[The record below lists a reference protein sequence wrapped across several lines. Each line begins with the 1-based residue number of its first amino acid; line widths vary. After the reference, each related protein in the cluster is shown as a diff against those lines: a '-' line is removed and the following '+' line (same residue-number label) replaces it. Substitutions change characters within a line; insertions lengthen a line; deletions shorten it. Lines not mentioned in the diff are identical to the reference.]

1 MHMERDA
8 EKGVCDV
15 NHRTPRFFILDD
27 ITSITVTMSGTT
39 GAIGS
44 SNALCNPNQFRVW
57 VPKVLHTVQVELLNG
72 EIVYRYL
79 LAFESSTMK
88 TVAPFYYQGL

>member
-1 MHMERDA
+1 MSTTGHQDSLSWM
-8 EKGVCDV
+8 
-15 NHRTPRFFILDD
+15 
-27 ITSITVTMSGTT
+27 ITSITVTMSDTT

-57 VPKVLHTVQVELLNG
+57 APKVLHTVQVELLNG

>member
-1 MHMERDA
+1 MLRRAFVMSTTGHQDSLSWM
-8 EKGVCDV
+8 
-15 NHRTPRFFILDD
+15 

-44 SNALCNPNQFRVW
+44 SNALYNPNQFRVW
-57 VPKVLHTVQVELLNG
+57 APKVLHTVQVELLNG